1 MRDRHSIV
9 RWLCW
14 MVVLCSLPGGF
25 FASVDHPDFTGSWL
39 LNEELSESPR
49 DKMRQGMSGGGGGGM
64 GGGRGGGSMGGRGGS
79 MGGRGGPMGGG
90 DPEAMRKRLAD
101 AAARAASLEI
111 TQGEE
116 LSILYADGSLR
127 VVPVDGEAG
136 DIKSHWK
143 GDRLVV
149 DLKREAGRRMRE
161 TLELVED
168 GTRLHVTTKI
178 FGDGSRPTIS
188 FLRVYDAAGAE
199 EVPEAAPEEAPEE

>member
-1 MRDRHSIV
+1 M
-9 RWLCW
+9 
-14 MVVLCSLPGGF
+14 
-25 FASVDHPDFTGSWL
+25 
-39 LNEELSESPR
+39 
-49 DKMRQGMSGGGGGGM
+49 
-64 GGGRGGGSMGGRGGS
+64 GGGSMGGRGGS
-79 MGGRGGPMGGG
+79 MGGRGGSMGGG
-90 DPEAMRKRLAD
+90 DPEAMRQRLAD

-127 VVPVDGEAG
+127 VVPVDGETG

-168 GTRLHVTTKI
+168 ETRLHVTTKI

-188 FLRVYDAAGAE
+188 ILRVYDAAGAE
-199 EVPEAAPEEAPEE
+199 RIPEEAPDEAPEE